1 MGESFSSQIKST
13 VMTVHGL
20 IGKKIGTTQVFHED
34 GRADCVTAIEVGPCT
49 VTQVKTS
56 DNDGY
61 ESVQL
66 GFEPVRKLNKP
77 RSGHLKRSGQHM
89 FRHLREV
96 GADDVSEI
104 EVGQTLDASVFEAG
118 EAIEVTGKSK
128 GRGFAGGVRRYNF
141 RGGPKTHGQSDRHRA
156 PGSVGAGSTP
166 GRVIKGL
173 RMAGHMGDERVTSR
187 GLEVVLADAERNLLL
202 VRGTVPGARNG
213 LVIVRKAGK
222 RKNS

>member
-1 MGESFSSQIKST
+1 
-13 VMTVHGL
+13 MTVHGL
-20 IGKKIGTTQVFHED
+20 IGKKIGTTQMFRED
-34 GRADCVTAIEVGPCT
+34 GRNDCVTAIEVGPCT
-49 VTQVKTS
+49 VTQVKTV

-66 GFEPVRKLNKP
+66 GFEPIKRLNKP
-77 RSGHLKRSGQHM
+77 RSGHVKRGGGQL
-89 FRHLREV
+89 FRYLREV
-96 GADDVSEI
+96 GVDDVG
-104 EVGQTLDASVFEAG
+104 EVEPGQSFDVSMFEAG
-118 EAIEVTGKSK
+118 DAIEITGKSK

-173 RMAGHMGDERVTSR
+173 KMAGHMGDAKVTAR
-187 GLEVVLADAERNLLL
+187 GLEVALADAERNLLL

-222 RKNS
+222 RKR

>member
-1 MGESFSSQIKST
+1 
-13 VMTVHGL
+13 MTVHAI

-34 GRADCVTAIEVGPCT
+34 GRSDCVTALEVGPCT
-49 VTQVKTS
+49 VTQVKTIE
-56 DNDGY
+56 NDGY

-66 GFEPVRKLNKP
+66 GFEPVKKLNKP
-77 RSGHLKRSGQHM
+77 RSGHFRRSGQQL

-96 GADDVSEI
+96 GVDDVAEV
-104 EVGQTLDASVFEAG
+104 EVGQTLDASLFEAG

-187 GLEVVLADAERNLLL
+187 GLEVVMADAERNLLL

-222 RKNS
+222 GKRK

>member
-1 MGESFSSQIKST
+1 
-13 VMTVHGL
+13 MTVHAL
-20 IGKKIGTTQVFHED
+20 IGKKIGTTQVFSED
-34 GRADCVTAIEVGPCT
+34 GKADCVTAIRVGPCT
-49 VTQVKTS
+49 VTQLKTA
-56 DNDGY
+56 DRDGY

-66 GFEPVRKLNKP
+66 GFEPVRRRNRLE
-77 RSGHLKRSGQHM
+77 SGHLKPAGATL

-96 GADDVSEI
+96 GADDLSELQI
-104 EVGQTLDASVFEAG
+104 GQSLDAGVFAPG
-118 EAIEVTGKSK
+118 DAVEVTGKSK

-173 RMAGHMGDERVTSR
+173 KMAGHMGDAQITAR
-187 GLEVVLADAERNLLL
+187 GLQVVLADPDRNLLL
-202 VRGTVPGARNG
+202 VKGSVPGARNS

-222 RKNS
+222 RKRKKA

>member
-1 MGESFSSQIKST
+1 MAI
-13 VMTVHGL
+13 HGL
-20 IGKKIGTTQVFHED
+20 IGKKIGTTQVFHAD
-34 GRADCVTAIEVGPCT
+34 GKVDCVTAIEVGPCT
-49 VTQVKTS
+49 VTQVKTAE
-56 DNDGY
+56 NDGY

-66 GFEPVRKLNKP
+66 GFEPVRRATKP
-77 RSGHLKRSGQHM
+77 KAGHLSRSGGQL

-96 GADDVSEI
+96 GVDDAADV
-104 EVGQTLDASVFEAG
+104 EVGQSLDVSVFEAG
-118 EAIEVTGKSK
+118 DAIEVTGKSK

-173 RMAGHMGDERVTSR
+173 KMAGHMGDARVTSR
-187 GLEVVLADAERNLLL
+187 GLKVVLADAERNLLL
-202 VRGTVPGARNG
+202 VRGSVPGARNS

-222 RKNS
+222 RRRNIS